1 MRTTLDIDEDVLLV
15 AKEVAEQQGISK
27 GKALSQLAREAL
39 TRQAAIATRNGVPL
53 FPRQPDAEVVT
64 LEIVNELRD
73 GLS

>member
-15 AKEVAEQQGISK
+15 AKEVAEQQGISI

-39 TRQAAIATRNGVPL
+39 TRQAAIATRNGVPF

>member
-15 AKEVAEQQGISK
+15 AKEVAEQQGISI

>member
-15 AKEVAEQQGISK
+15 AKEVAEQQGISI
-27 GKALSQLAREAL
+27 GKAFSQLAREAL

-64 LEIVNELRD
+64 LEIVKELRD